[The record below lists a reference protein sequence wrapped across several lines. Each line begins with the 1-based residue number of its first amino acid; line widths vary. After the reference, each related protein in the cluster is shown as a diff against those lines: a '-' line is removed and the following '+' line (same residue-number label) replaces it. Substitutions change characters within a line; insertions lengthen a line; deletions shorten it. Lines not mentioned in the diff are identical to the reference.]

1 MADGTVT
8 IDTEVNEK
16 GVEVGARDIEASMK
30 RMTSTIGKASEKT
43 RIAIQKQVDSVSKLN
58 NQYSQQA
65 KKVVSLKQRL
75 KEISGQKVE
84 TDEYKRLGKELDDIY
99 EKSAKLEGELR
110 EWSKLG
116 FSDDSGGFKEKEKEL
131 QKMLET
137 IESLEEKQKEMRK
150 SGTAYVDPRSLSEY
164 QSTAYRLT
172 TEEIRLDD
180 MNNRLVT
187 SFASVKEKVREC
199 GGVVD
204 EVGNKAPALQ
214 KLQNAL
220 EKLSPKLAQNGMKQL
235 KSSMK
240 SLIRTVEKLRYEAP
254 ETVGK
259 FRCRRHQEDTLGIFS
274 IHKSANK
281 STSSLGTMTK
291 AIRTLLKYS
300 IGIRSLYVLMNKL
313 RSASSRRIPE
323 SCTVQRHD

>member
-116 FSDDSGGFKEKEKEL
+116 FSDDS
-131 QKMLET
+131 
-137 IESLEEKQKEMRK
+137 
-150 SGTAYVDPRSLSEY
+150 A
-164 QSTAYRLT
+164 A
-172 TEEIRLDD
+172 
-180 MNNRLVT
+180 
-187 SFASVKEKVREC
+187 
-199 GGVVD
+199 
-204 EVGNKAPALQ
+204 
-214 KLQNAL
+214 
-220 EKLSPKLAQNGMKQL
+220 
-235 KSSMK
+235 
-240 SLIRTVEKLRYEAP
+240 
-254 ETVGK
+254 
-259 FRCRRHQEDTLGIFS
+259 
-274 IHKSANK
+274 
-281 STSSLGTMTK
+281 
-291 AIRTLLKYS
+291 
-300 IGIRSLYVLMNKL
+300 
-313 RSASSRRIPE
+313 SRRKKKN
-323 SCTVQRHD
+323 SRKCLKR